1 MATARGGGRTLSRDY
16 KDVRRHAPG
25 QPFGGWTG
33 FGAGLGVGLVIALA
47 VHLYDR
53 NQVSVPV
60 EPMPA
65 AAQSPASESAS
76 DDGAVTAT
84 DTPAEPEL
92 DFYDMLPKQEVEVP
106 GKSGKASPAA
116 AKTPLPTGGAVLQ
129 AGSFKQST
137 EAEKMQAQLALVGI
151 SAKIQRASVE
161 DETWYRVRIGPIA
174 TVEEL
179 RVVQSKLREASHRDL
194 HPGLRPAGAGW
205 QGHAGRPGDRDRGAG
220 ARLGGDP
227 GHREGGILARPPLAG
242 HLVRRQHGNATP

>member
-1 MATARGGGRTLSRDY
+1 MPHSRSSGRTLNRDF

-25 QPFGGWTG
+25 APGQPFGGLAG
-33 FGAGLGVGLVIALA
+33 FGAGLGLGLAVALG

-53 NQVSVPV
+53 NQVPVPA
-60 EPMPA
+60 EPIPA
-65 AAQSPASESAS
+65 PAQSPASASAS
-76 DDGAVTAT
+76 DDGAVATTA
-84 DTPAEPEL
+84 DTAVVPEL

-106 GKSGKASPAA
+106 GSSGKASASA

-151 SAKIQRASVE
+151 TAKIQRASVD

-179 RVVQSKLREASHRDL
+179 RVVQSKLREAEIS
-194 HPGLRPAGAGW
+194 
-205 QGHAGRPGDRDRGAG
+205 
-220 ARLGGDP
+220 
-227 GHREGGILARPPLAG
+227 
-242 HLVRRQHGNATP
+242 ATAVTPDESQLP